1 MVVEEARPIEEKR
14 GAVLEKMRA
23 AKPQV
28 RGARGGPA
36 YTSSEEAE
44 CAIESLPR
52 KRRADCQVMR
62 ELGIQK
68 WSGSRMG
75 ESKGRLSWRR

>member
-1 MVVEEARPIEEKR
+1 MVVEEARHLGKR

-28 RGARGGPA
+28 RGAKGGPA
-36 YTSSEEAE
+36 DTSSEEAV
-44 CAIESLPR
+44 CTIGSLPR
-52 KRRADCQVMR
+52 KRGADCQGMGD
-62 ELGIQK
+62 LGIQK

-75 ESKGRLSWRR
+75 KSKDRLGWHR